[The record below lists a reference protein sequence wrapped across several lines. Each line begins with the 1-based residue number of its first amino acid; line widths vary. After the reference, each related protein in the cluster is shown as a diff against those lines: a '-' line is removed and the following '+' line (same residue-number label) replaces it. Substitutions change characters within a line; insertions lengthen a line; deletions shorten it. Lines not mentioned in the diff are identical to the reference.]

1 MTFNNLTEINKDIK
15 LKLYKPVYLLYGAE
29 AYLVERYL
37 GRLIKSILPDGT
49 NMFNHTKLDT
59 KPIDMLRLEEAVS
72 QLPIYGHTVTL
83 LNDFEVSAQSDKEI
97 DQLIS
102 LIQDITGGS
111 ILIIVIRD
119 TADFKKTTKA
129 KKLLAAIEKRGSV
142 YPIELNTKG
151 DLVDLIRARGERH
164 GCEISSSVASELIDW
179 CNDSLDTL
187 IHEVDKLCLYA
198 KDRPITVGMVWEVC
212 NISIEGNIYQITKQI
227 LLSKPQD
234 ALNEINALLY
244 NKVDPIRIVTTLGY
258 SFSDLYKVKAGTLK
272 GKTAEE
278 ISKDL
283 KLKSAKI
290 VSYMIKDIKRIDQK
304 ILGEINALILETEY
318 KLKTLPYH
326 SRILLEQMVIESM
339 RILGG

>member
-1 MTFNNLTEINKDIK
+1 MIFHNLTEINKDIK
-15 LKLYKPVYLLYGAE
+15 LRLYKPVYLLFGTQ

-59 KPIDMLRLEEAVS
+59 KPVDMLRLEEALN
-72 QLPIYGHTVTL
+72 QLPVYGHTITL
-83 LNDFEVSAQSDKEI
+83 LNDFDLTAQGDKDLDKLVSLMQEI
-97 DQLIS
+97 GD
-102 LIQDITGGS
+102 GN

-119 TADFKKTTKA
+119 ECDAKKSGKA
-129 KKLLAAIEKRGSV
+129 KKLLAAVEKYGSV

-151 DLVDLIRARGERH
+151 DLVDLIRTRGERH
-164 GCEISSSVASELIDW
+164 GCEISVAVATELIDW
-179 CNDSLDTL
+179 CSDSVDVL

-198 KDRPITVGMVWEVC
+198 KDRPITTQMVWEIC
-212 NISIEGNIYQITKQI
+212 SISIEGNIYQIAKHI

-234 ALNEINALLY
+234 ALNEISALLY

-258 SFSDLYKVKAGTLK
+258 SFSDLYKVKAGMIK
-272 GKTAEE
+272 GKSAEE
-278 ISKDL
+278 ISKEL

-290 VSYMIKDIKRIDQK
+290 VSYMMKDIKRIDLNK
-304 ILGEINALILETEY
+304 LGEINILILDTEY
-318 KLKTLPYH
+318 KLKTLPYQ
-326 SRILLEQMVIESM
+326 SRILLEQMVIETM